1 MSPAMAEASSFI
13 LSQSVK
19 AVFWNVINVHTNVMK
34 KAKLQMKISVI
45 YELLITISSTKNRKR
60 KFLKTKRRVL
70 PGHSQ
75 E

>member
-34 KAKLQMKISVI
+34 KAKLQMKISVF
-45 YELLITISSTKNRKR
+45 ITISSTNNRKR